1 MQVYD
6 PLSSL
11 KNPSAGADASN
22 YIHMQMCM
30 IESQSGGRNLILST
44 AVFYMIN
51 RPDTRKPF
59 TVQASLVAC
68 VIMVFYNYII
78 IFYVSNKLTN

>member
-30 IESQSGGRNLILST
+30 IESQSEFN
-44 AVFYMIN
+44 
-51 RPDTRKPF
+51 
-59 TVQASLVAC
+59 SLYRR
-68 VIMVFYNYII
+68 F
-78 IFYVSNKLTN
+78 LHD